1 MNIKCKKV
9 YQFFRMIKKLFV
21 WFFVFLCIYLCFY
34 VVFVLFKCVLMNSYF
49 DKIRHEPTMS
59 IIIPEAKIILEVSI
73 DCDNFFPIH

>member
-1 MNIKCKKV
+1 
-9 YQFFRMIKKLFV
+9 
-21 WFFVFLCIYLCFY
+21 
-34 VVFVLFKCVLMNSYF
+34 MNSYF